1 MDLQLKGKVA
11 IVTGASKGIGAGIA
25 RALAAEG
32 AAVVV
37 NYSSSKEGAQRVVDA
52 ITAAGGR
59 AIAVGADVGKAGDVS
74 RLFAE
79 TVRAF
84 SRVDILVNN
93 ASVYKFEPVEQ
104 VTEAEFLNH
113 FRTNVL
119 GPLLTTQEALKH
131 FPAEGGSIV
140 NISSVGGSNP
150 GPNSSLYSATKAAM
164 DAMTE
169 ALAKELAA
177 RKIRVNTV
185 AAGPTETEG
194 AHRIGM
200 MTDSMVNM
208 WVSLIPMGR
217 MGQPEDVARVVVF
230 LASGSASWLT
240 GETIRASGGMH

>member
-25 RALAAEG
+25 KALAAEG

-37 NYSSSKEGAQRVVDA
+37 NYSSSKEGAQGVVDTIVA
-52 ITAAGGR
+52 QGGR
-59 AIAVGADVGKAGDVS
+59 AIAIGADVGKAGDVT

-79 TVRAF
+79 AVRTF

-93 ASVYKFEPVEQ
+93 ASVFKFEPVEQ
-104 VTEAEFLNH
+104 VTEAEFQNH
-113 FRTNVL
+113 FRVNVL
-119 GPLLTTQEALKH
+119 GPMLTTQAALKH

-140 NISSVGGSNP
+140 NISSVSGSNP
-150 GPNSSLYSATKAAM
+150 SANGSLYAATKAAM

-169 ALAKELAA
+169 ALAKELAP

-185 AAGPTETEG
+185 APGPTETEG

-200 MTDSMVNM
+200 MTDSMVKM
-208 WVSLIPMGR
+208 WVSMIPMGR

-230 LASGSASWLT
+230 LASDVASWLT
-240 GETIRASGGMH
+240 GEYIRASGGLH